1 MIKKNKKPE
10 AVSTPDGFF
19 VSITAVRRRI
29 KETGEKFLKYRAE
42 DFEEY
47 MREMIN
53 NGADIDVRRSRKAFK
68 ASEEEYRHL
77 LKIIDTL
84 LESSE
89 KATVTERNRVK
100 D

>member
-29 KETGEKFLKYRAE
+29 KETGEKFLKMRAE

-47 MREMIN
+47 MQEMIN
-53 NGADIDVRRSRKAFK
+53 NGADINVRRSRKAFK

-77 LKIIDTL
+77 LKIIDAL

-89 KATVTERNRVK
+89 KATVTESNRVK